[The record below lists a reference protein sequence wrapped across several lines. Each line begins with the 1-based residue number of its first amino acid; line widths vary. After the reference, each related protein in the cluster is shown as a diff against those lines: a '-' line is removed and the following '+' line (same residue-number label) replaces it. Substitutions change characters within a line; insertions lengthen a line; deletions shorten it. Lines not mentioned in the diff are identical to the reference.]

1 MKMTVIGMMITLL
14 AGCSQL
20 WNPANTQES
29 AKKQLTVIGR
39 RCYERGLFW
48 GTGGDISV
56 RLPGSSQFVIKAS
69 MTCLGDM
76 DESKM
81 TTVNLDGSALP
92 GPKPSH
98 ETLIHARLYGMR
110 PEVGAILHMHS
121 PYATAWASVGKKI
134 PAITQQSVTLL
145 KDMGIVPYHPVGS
158 KELVEAVVACYKNPD
173 TQVVLMENHGV
184 FVLGKDLY
192 SLLYSAEQVEN
203 TARIATLARDLGE
216 AKKFDAKVVY

>member
-20 WNPANTQES
+20 SNPANTQES
-29 AKKQLTVIGR
+29 AKKQLIVVGR

-56 RLPGSSQFVIKAS
+56 RVPGSKQFIIKAS

-81 TTVNLDGSALP
+81 TTVNPDGLALH

-98 ETLIHARLYGMR
+98 ETLIHAQIYGMR

-121 PYATAWASVGKKI
+121 PHATAWASVGKKI

-145 KDMGIVPYHPVGS
+145 KDMGLVPYHPVGS
-158 KELVEAVVACYKNPD
+158 KELVEAVVACYKNPN

-192 SLLYSAEQVEN
+192 SLLYNAEQVEN
-203 TARIATLARDLGE
+203 TARIAYLARDLGE
-216 AKKFDAKVVY
+216 PKKFDAKVVY

>member
-1 MKMTVIGMMITLL
+1 MKITVIGMVAMLA

-20 WNPANTQES
+20 SNPASKENS
-29 AKKQLTVIGR
+29 KNQLIVVGK

-56 RLPGSSQFVIKAS
+56 RLRGSKQFLIKAS

-121 PYATAWASVGKKI
+121 PYAKKALSHNSVY
-134 PAITQQSVTLL
+134 QRQ
-145 KDMGIVPYHPVGS
+145 
-158 KELVEAVVACYKNPD
+158 
-173 TQVVLMENHGV
+173 
-184 FVLGKDLY
+184 
-192 SLLYSAEQVEN
+192 
-203 TARIATLARDLGE
+203 
-216 AKKFDAKVVY
+216 